1 MEKSPFPFP
10 ELKGV
15 DPSCYIDAYNL
26 LLECS
31 QTHTPRGFT
40 MKLLELLKNTCPYDE
55 AVAFFLDA
63 NRKVSGQ
70 YTINFKEKWVDTY
83 LNYYLQITDTIPDSF
98 TLIRDINEASDMS
111 FAQMIDWKKYPH
123 SEFINDYINE
133 RGLKYSYGFCFFD
146 LNKAYRVVISLD
158 RTSENPFT
166 KQELTR
172 LELALPILNNM
183 HRNFFYQGMDTED
196 DLIQSPLSQ
205 YNLTP
210 RETEIA
216 TLLCQGMTVQNI
228 SDILFI
234 AVTTTYKHI
243 QHIYEKCGVSSQQ
256 ELLVKVL
263 NKKIL

>member
-1 MEKSPFPFP
+1 MSDITFAFPKI
-10 ELKGV
+10 KGV

-26 LLECS
+26 VLECS
-31 QTHTPRGFT
+31 QEHTPRSFT
-40 MKLLELLKNTCPYDE
+40 LKLLDLLKKACPYDE

-70 YTINFKEKWVDTY
+70 YTVNFKKNWIDIY
-83 LNYYLQITDTIPDSF
+83 LNYYLDMLGKTHPSLSVIQNVNETSDISF
-98 TLIRDINEASDMS
+98 SKV
-111 FAQMIDWKKYPH
+111 IDWKKYPR

-133 RGLKYSYGFCFFD
+133 RGLKYSYSFCFFD

-158 RTSENPFT
+158 RTKDRPFSEP
-166 KQELTR
+166 ELTR
-172 LELALPILNNM
+172 LGLALPILNNM

-196 DLIQSPLSQ
+196 DLVQSPLSE

-216 TLLCQGMTVQNI
+216 TLMCQGMTVQNI

-234 AVTTTYKHI
+234 AITTTYKHI

-263 NKKIL
+263 NKKNF

>member
-1 MEKSPFPFP
+1 MSDITFAFPKI
-10 ELKGV
+10 KGV
-15 DPSCYIDAYNL
+15 DPSCYIDAYSL
-26 LLECS
+26 VLECS
-31 QTHTPRGFT
+31 QAHTPRSFT
-40 MKLLELLKNTCPYDE
+40 MKLLEQLQKFCPFDE

-70 YTINFKEKWVDTY
+70 YAINIKGEWLDIY
-83 LNYYLQITDTIPDSF
+83 LNYYLRIMDTMNPSINLIQNVNETSNISF
-98 TLIRDINEASDMS
+98 SKI
-111 FAQMIDWKKYPH
+111 IDWKKYPRT
-123 SEFINDYINE
+123 EFINDYINE

-158 RTSENPFT
+158 RTSDKPFSEIE
-166 KQELTR
+166 QTR
-172 LELALPILNNM
+172 FGLALPILNNM

-196 DLIQSPLSQ
+196 DMIQSPLSQ
-205 YNLTP
+205 YNLTA

-216 TLLCQGMTVQNI
+216 NLLCQGMTVHNI
-228 SDILFI
+228 SEILFI

-263 NKKIL
+263 NKKNL